1 MTVVIERVDASETRA
16 RKTERT
22 LHSRTAK
29 WNGSNVKNRRNI
41 RTSGVS
47 CRYLKK
53 GKGMESLTKRM
64 VAVAAILLCLVQGV
78 ASQTPSV
85 SSGRLVRHA
94 DFPSVWVPARNVDVW
109 LPEGYSTRKRYAVL
123 YMHDGQ
129 MLFDGT
135 ATWNRQE
142 WGVDEVMGGLLRE
155 KRIRDCIVVG
165 VWNTGPRRHL
175 EYFPQA
181 AFESLTE
188 KEKEDIFAAGRAKGQ
203 SVFSENPI
211 ASDDY
216 LRFLTQELKPF
227 IDSAYSTRKG
237 RKHTFVSGSSMG
249 GLVSLYAVCEYPK
262 VFGGAACLSTHWP
275 GIFPMEGNPV
285 PASFFRYMERR
296 LPAPGS
302 HRIYFDHGT
311 ATLDSLYPPLQAQA
325 DAVMARKGFTS
336 RNWMTRVWPGQ
347 DHSEASW
354 RSRLSVP
361 VVFLLGGRRRSSEVD

>member
-1 MTVVIERVDASETRA
+1 M
-16 RKTERT
+16 
-22 LHSRTAK
+22 
-29 WNGSNVKNRRNI
+29 GS
-41 RTSGVS
+41 
-47 CRYLKK
+47 L
-53 GKGMESLTKRM
+53 MKRM
-64 VAVAAILLCLVQGV
+64 AAVAGALLSLVNGV
-78 ASQTPSV
+78 CPQTPVV
-85 SSGRLVRHA
+85 SNGGLVRHA
-94 DFPSVWVPARNVDVW
+94 GFPSVWVPARNVDVW
-109 LPEGYSTRKRYAVL
+109 LPEGYSPHKRYAVL

-142 WGVDEVMGGLLRE
+142 WGVDEVMGGLIRE
-155 KRIRDCIVVG
+155 GRIRDCIVVG
-165 VWNTGPRRHL
+165 VWNAGEGRHS

-181 AFESLTE
+181 AFESLTV
-188 KEKEDIFAAGRAKGQ
+188 KEREDIFAAGRANGQ
-203 SVFSENPI
+203 PVFSKHPI

-249 GLVSLYAVCEYPK
+249 GLISLYAVCEYPK

-275 GIFPMEGNPV
+275 GIFSMEGNPV
-285 PASFFRYMERR
+285 PASFLRYMERR
-296 LPAPGS
+296 LPTPRS

-311 ATLDSLYPPLQAQA
+311 ATLDSLYPPLQARA
-325 DAVMARKGFTS
+325 DAVMARKGYTY
-336 RNWMTRVWPGQ
+336 RNWVTRVWPGQ

-361 VVFLLGGRRRSSEVD
+361 VTFLLGGRRRSSEVD